1 MSGKRNTKALAKALL
16 LNADDEEEVD
26 EPINNGKSVLL
37 PLTEEDEEIDEPLA
51 PQETTDKVDKI
62 VLMTAEEEQEEI
74 DEPIEVSIPTSSEAT
89 VSLLTQ
95 ICSVEYTEAITA
107 ISADRWDISSWIIF
121 YEEVQHG
128 RSGETTIVDA
138 YERIIAQF
146 PRSARF
152 WKNLAQHYV
161 DNNELERAEETYR
174 RSLYKCRN
182 IDLWRSYLSHCTR
195 EFMEALRL
203 AGSPE
208 AYAAS
213 RAKCEKAFEES
224 VENVGLAL
232 GAYPIW
238 KAYLDFVKIW
248 PETGMIES
256 GKKLHML
263 RSVYQQAV
271 VVAMDQADEIW
282 AEYEAFEK
290 QNNEQASEAILA
302 EFSRKYLHAK
312 SIMKERKKLM
322 ANIVFDRLATPPT
335 GSNSELHQLESWS
348 HWIRYLSLFFL
359 SPIFLLH
366 GRSSFITTH
375 KFVQPI
381 RIF

>member
-1 MSGKRNTKALAKALL
+1 MSGKRKTKAPAKALL
-16 LNADDEEEVD
+16 LNAADEEEVD
-26 EPINNGKSVLL
+26 EPISNGNGKAVLL
-37 PLTEEDEEIDEPLA
+37 PMVDEVEEIDEPLPNDTA
-51 PQETTDKVDKI
+51 SIPEKAEKV
-62 VLMTAEEEQEEI
+62 VLMAAEDEQDEV
-74 DEPIEVSIPTSSEAT
+74 DEPILAVIPTSSEAT
-89 VSLLTQ
+89 SALAQRV
-95 ICSVEYTEAITA
+95 CSAEYTEAITA
-107 ISADRWDISSWIIF
+107 IAADRWDISSWIIF

-152 WKNLAQHYV
+152 WKNLAQYYL
-161 DNNELERAEETYR
+161 DNKDIDRAEETYH
-174 RSLYKCRN
+174 RSLYKCRS
-182 IDLWRSYLSHCTR
+182 IDLWRSYLAHCTR
-195 EFMEALRL
+195 LFVEATRFGLTD
-203 AGSPE
+203 S
-208 AYAAS
+208 YAAA
-213 RAKCEKAFEES
+213 RAKCEKAFEDA

-238 KAYLDFVKIW
+238 KSYLDFVKSW

-263 RSVYQQAV
+263 RNVYQQAV
-271 VVAMDQADEIW
+271 VVAMDQAEEIW

-290 QNNEQASEAILA
+290 QNNELASEAILA

-335 GSNSELHQLESWS
+335 SSYSELQQLECWS
-348 HWIRYLSLFFL
+348 HWIRYA
-359 SPIFLLH
+359 H
-366 GRSSFITTH
+366 
-375 KFVQPI
+375 V
-381 RIF
+381 